1 MAAQNW
7 LRHQPPVNLR
17 AESDQ
22 SGGSPRETA
31 QPPLAD
37 IVFTCRGLL
46 QCLRGMEGTFLHT
59 SNPPL
64 IYKRVNSEYGEQRKQ
79 RQFSNSFSQFS
90 NYHSLTFSYC
100 RFDFLM
106 E

>member
-46 QCLRGMEGTFLHT
+46 QCLRGMEA
-59 SNPPL
+59 
-64 IYKRVNSEYGEQRKQ
+64 KQ
-79 RQFSNSFSQFS
+79 NLLFEVKQFSSMS
-90 NYHSLTFSYC
+90 SLIVSTRTS
-100 RFDFLM
+100 M
-106 E
+106 S